1 MNLRRKAKIRGRGA
15 IRTLLGLSKRE
26 RFIFSVII
34 LSLGLFISEH
44 LLGKSGVFT
53 IFTLAILTDI
63 LLLLSLYHDF
73 KENYSW
79 QIFILPFFFSLAFGL
94 FYFLVPVRYL
104 TRIFTTTLY
113 GVGLYSLFLSENIF
127 TVSSIRTIAL
137 LASARTVSFII
148 TLVSYFFLS
157 NVLFSLHLNFFLHIL
172 FLASYTVPLVVHSI
186 WSHTFE
192 KKISESA
199 RWASILSLILLEVG
213 SLVWFW
219 PSTPTVLAIF
229 MTGVFYTTIGLS
241 QVWLD
246 KRLFKNVMWEY
257 IWVAAVVFIS
267 LLVFTSWTGQI

>member
-94 FYFLVPVRYL
+94 FSFFQ
-104 TRIFTTTLY
+104 TFS
-113 GVGLYSLFLSENIF
+113 SLFISIF
-127 TVSSIRTIAL
+127 FYI
-137 LASARTVSFII
+137 
-148 TLVSYFFLS
+148 YFFLQATR
-157 NVLFSLHLNFFLHIL
+157 FPWWYIL
-172 FLASYTVPLVVHSI
+172 FGA
-186 WSHTFE
+186 
-192 KKISESA
+192 
-199 RWASILSLILLEVG
+199 ILLK
-213 SLVWFW
+213 
-219 PSTPTVLAIF
+219 
-229 MTGVFYTTIGLS
+229 
-241 QVWLD
+241 
-246 KRLFKNVMWEY
+246 KRFQKAQDGRVYYL
-257 IWVAAVVFIS
+257 
-267 LLVFTSWTGQI
+267 